1 MALSTTSPDTD
12 RAGRPTARR
21 SSLALLALVAGQF
34 MANVDTAVAN
44 VAAPAIHA
52 DLGASGSQL
61 QLVVSGFAMAY
72 AGLLITG
79 ARLGL
84 LHGYR
89 RLYLVGLAGF
99 TAASLLCGLAPTPS
113 TLILARICQGAA
125 AAVMVPQVLTGIQ
138 RLVAGEARTR
148 AFGWYAVALSSGA
161 VVGQVLGGVLVTAD
175 VAGLGWRPVFLVN
188 VPVGVALLALAS
200 YAVPVT
206 ARDVATDDHLD
217 VRGVALLSASVSLA
231 VVPLILGRDLG
242 WPAWGDACLAG
253 SAVGLTGFVLVERRV
268 ARAGGHPLVD
278 LRLLTRPAVGWG
290 LLSYG
295 AALSTYFAMLF
306 VLALYLQR
314 GLGHSALYSGLALV
328 SWVAAFGVAGP
339 VVRRLP
345 RGEDG
350 SQRVAGLA
358 GPLVLAAAHATICVS
373 LLLDRLPGWWLMVLL
388 GVGGLGLGTAFTA
401 MMGHLTSHVPPER
414 AADLSGLLPTT
425 AQLSGV
431 LGVATFGTGYLAIAG
446 ASPREGFIA
455 VTAVFAGVAGMAA
468 LLARRAL
475 AGQPS

>member
-1 MALSTTSPDTD
+1 MALPTTSPRTD
-12 RAGRPTARR
+12 PAARPGSPRA
-21 SSLALLALVAGQF
+21 SLALLALVAGQF

-61 QLVVSGFAMAY
+61 QLVVSGFALSY
-72 AGLLITG
+72 AVLLITG

-99 TAASLLCGLAPTPS
+99 TAASLLCGVAPTPS
-113 TLILARICQGAA
+113 ALILARICQGAA
-125 AAVMVPQVLTGIQ
+125 AALMVPQVLTGIQ
-138 RLVAGEARTR
+138 RLFEGEARTR

-161 VVGQVLGGVLVTAD
+161 VVGQVLGGVLVTLD

-188 VPVGVALLALAS
+188 VPLGITLLALAA

-206 ARDVATDDHLD
+206 ARDAAPGDGLD
-217 VRGVALLSASVSLA
+217 LPGVALLSASVLLA
-231 VVPLILGRDLG
+231 VVPLVLGRDLG
-242 WPAWGDACLAG
+242 WPVWGDACLAG
-253 SAVGLTGFVLVERRV
+253 SVVGLVLFVRVERRV
-268 ARAGGHPLVD
+268 ANGGGRPLVD

-339 VVRRLP
+339 LVRRLP
-345 RGEDG
+345 RTHDG
-350 SQRVAGLA
+350 TPRVAGLA
-358 GPLVLAAAHATICVS
+358 GPLVLAAAHTAICVS

-388 GVGGLGLGTAFTA
+388 GLGGLGLGTAFTA

-431 LGVATFGTGYLAIAG
+431 LGVATFGTGYLAIA
-446 ASPREGFIA
+446 ATSPRDGFIA
-455 VTAVFAGVAGMAA
+455 VTALFACAAGVAA
-468 LLARRAL
+468 LLARRAMG
-475 AGQPS
+475 GQPS